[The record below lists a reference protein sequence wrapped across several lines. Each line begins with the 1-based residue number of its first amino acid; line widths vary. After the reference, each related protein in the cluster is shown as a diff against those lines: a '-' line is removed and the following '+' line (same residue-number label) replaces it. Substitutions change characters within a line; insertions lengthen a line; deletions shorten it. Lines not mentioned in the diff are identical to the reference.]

1 LEKHTAYYN
10 LLEQFKDPACPICAQ
25 AMKSVQNFLDTYLY
39 EGVNDDTNWNRLSA
53 AGGWCARHGRQME
66 GFSDGLAV
74 SLFYRFE
81 IRKRVKNLGEKKG
94 KGWFGNAKPKPPCPA
109 CVYQAEI
116 EASQAHLMS
125 RALAEPEFRAALEG
139 HPGLC
144 LPHVEGVLRQM
155 KGDEAGSFKELSAA
169 KLEALCAELDEIV
182 KKSDYQ
188 NKEKMGAEGDAWKRA
203 LARVYGP
210 AYLR

>member
-1 LEKHTAYYN
+1 MEKHTSYYN
-10 LLEQFKDPACPICAQ
+10 LLEQIKDPSCPICAQ
-25 AMKSVQNFLDTYLY
+25 AAKSVQSFLDTYLY
-39 EGVNDDTNWNRLSA
+39 EGVNDDSNWNRLSA

-74 SLFYRFE
+74 ALFYRHE
-81 IRKRVKNLGEKKG
+81 IRKRASRLGEKAAT
-94 KGWFGNAKPKPPCPA
+94 GWFSKKAATPPCPA

-125 RALAEPEFRAALEG
+125 RALAEPEFKSAMDS

-144 LPHVEGVLRQM
+144 LPHGDAVLRQM
-155 KGDEAGSFKELSAA
+155 AGPDAEAFKKSFAA
-169 KLEALCAELDEIV
+169 KLEALCLELDEIV
-182 KKSDYQ
+182 KKSDYRNDQ
-188 NKEKMGAEGDAWKRA
+188 KMGAEGDAWKRA

-210 AYLR
+210 QYSR